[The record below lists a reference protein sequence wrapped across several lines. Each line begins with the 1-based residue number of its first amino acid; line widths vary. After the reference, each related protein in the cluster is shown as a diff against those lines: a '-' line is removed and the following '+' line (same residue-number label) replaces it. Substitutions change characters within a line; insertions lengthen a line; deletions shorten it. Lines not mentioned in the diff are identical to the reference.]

1 MRFQN
6 IPKNIKTIIFILGRK
21 NLAEFLT
28 MFINDS
34 SADRFDEMN
43 EEDLVNIGV
52 IYLFIGMIAATIA
65 NIREV
70 LNSDNRNHDNV
81 DKPSDDQKD
90 DSIVWDIKVFLVKA
104 IFILFVI
111 FAVLAIRHFLWDM
124 IIETYYEYF
133 TNESKRKTAPK
144 ETILPLKY
152 KR

>member
-1 MRFQN
+1 
-6 IPKNIKTIIFILGRK
+6 
-21 NLAEFLT
+21 

-52 IYLFIGMIAATIA
+52 FYLFIGMIAKTIA
-65 NIREV
+65 DLREV
-70 LNSDNRNHDNV
+70 WNRNHDNV

-111 FAVLAIRHFLWDM
+111 FAVLAIRHFFWDM